1 MDESVFESHQDTEAP
16 ADPVDCEPVV
26 GRREGTGLYILRM
39 PGARGA
45 KIVIESDGEL
55 FVVGRLH
62 GVKPEQL
69 ALSEERI
76 LAWAE
81 GRPVT

>member
-1 MDESVFESHQDTEAP
+1 MDESVFEGHQDAE

-26 GRREGTGLYILRM
+26 GRREGTGMYILRM
-39 PGARGA
+39 PGSRGA
-45 KIVIESDGEL
+45 KIVIESGGEL

-69 ALSEERI
+69 ALSEQRI

-81 GRPVT
+81 GRTVT